1 MFFGVVMFLCVG
13 CVCVCC
19 MGRRKGCVNRD
30 GYRLSV
36 AALNERFLAPL
47 KDGSHS
53 VVFERILD
61 RELADPEFGRQLRG
75 LKLEF
80 WKKTANTPMLV
91 ILDVASELYAFIELE
106 RLKHA
111 GESGWVGVLDP
122 KILSATKILADLLKE
137 ASRVSEV
144 SADKKV
150 DFLIRKD
157 DLEFDVPVSVKGK
170 VVDVGSSE

>member
-1 MFFGVVMFLCVG
+1 MRN
-13 CVCVCC
+13 
-19 MGRRKGCVNRD
+19 MGRRKGVGNRN
-30 GYRLSV
+30 GYKLSL

-53 VVFERILD
+53 VVFDRILNK
-61 RELADPEFGRQLRG
+61 ELDDPVVGAQLRG

-111 GESGWVGVLDP
+111 GEAGWVGVLDP

-157 DLEFDVPVSVKGK
+157 DLEFDVPETVSGK
-170 VVDVGSSE
+170 VVDVKPE